1 MLQELIADL
10 PAGDARVEET
20 RPRFWAHDLRQPF
33 QRSNTNLERP
43 LDQYPQQSHF
53 CPYPGDGPADGL
65 RQDREVADQPG
76 HSLFQEMFFFCT
88 IKKVADLPGSGCIFV
103 ETVVDRDS
111 GISFAKIYSSKS
123 AMNAVDI
130 LASRALPF
138 FERQGVAIKEIH
150 TRQTTEYRGLP
161 PVHAYEAFLAAKH
174 IRHLPMEHFGQSCN
188 YLCEEFYRHLLK
200 NFFPV
205 ALRRKF
211 PLSLRDLQKDLDTFV
226 EAYNT
231 AQIGHQAI

>member
-20 RPRFWAHDLRQPF
+20 RTRFWAHDLRQPF

-43 LDQYPQQSHF
+43 LDQYPQQSRF
-53 CPYPGDGPADGL
+53 CPYPSDGPADGL
-65 RQDREVADQPG
+65 RESAKVADQPG

-88 IKKVADLPGSGCIFV
+88 IKKVADLPGSSCIFV

-111 GISFAKIYSSKS
+111 GISFAKVYSSKN
-123 AMNAVDI
+123 ALNAVDI
-130 LASRALPF
+130 LASRVLPF
-138 FERQGVAIKEIH
+138 FERRGVSIREIH
-150 TRQTTEYRGLP
+150 TRQTAEYRGLP
-161 PVHAYEAFLAAKH
+161 PVHAYEAFLAGAH

-188 YLCEEFYRHLLK
+188 YLCEEFYRRLLK
-200 NFFPV
+200 NFFSA
-205 ALRRKF
+205 ALRKF

-226 EAYNT
+226 EAYN
-231 AQIGHQAI
+231 AAPIRH

>member
-1 MLQELIADL
+1 MLREVIPDL
-10 PAGDARVEET
+10 EGGNPRIEEF
-20 RPRFWAHDLRQPF
+20 RPLFSAQDPRQPL
-33 QRSNTNLERP
+33 QLSDMDLEQPVDQFPEQSYFP
-43 LDQYPQQSHF
+43 LQPR
-53 CPYPGDGPADGL
+53 GRPADSL
-65 RQDREVADQPG
+65 RHGAEVASQPG

-130 LASRALPF
+130 LTSRALPF

-188 YLCEEFYRHLLK
+188 YLCEEFYRRLLK